1 MEATVATTIDTTP
14 ACCDEEKCCDAREKY
29 DCVANYKQQIADL
42 EKRLNALKGLVASL
56 EGHTEVADKINALHD
71 LDYGCYV

>member
-14 ACCDEEKCCDAREKY
+14 ACCDEEKCCEREKH

-42 EKRLNALKGLVASL
+42 EKRLTVLKELVASL

-71 LDYGCYV
+71 LDYGCCF

>member
-1 MEATVATTIDTTP
+1 MEAYVATTSDVPTK
-14 ACCDEEKCCDAREKY
+14 CCDKDECCDAREKY

-71 LDYGCYV
+71 VDYGSYF